1 MEKGAFVFALV
12 TGSALLA
19 LWLHLRLPRLAPAKL
34 GPAIAHAVVALVAL
48 QFLPNDVASTA
59 WAFAVIFGLALPGL
73 VYVFLASIWCLAA
86 LQRLLPGSR

>member
-1 MEKGAFVFALV
+1 M
-12 TGSALLA
+12 
-19 LWLHLRLPRLAPAKL
+19 
-34 GPAIAHAVVALVAL
+34 ALVAL

-86 LQRLLPGSR
+86 VQRLLPGSR